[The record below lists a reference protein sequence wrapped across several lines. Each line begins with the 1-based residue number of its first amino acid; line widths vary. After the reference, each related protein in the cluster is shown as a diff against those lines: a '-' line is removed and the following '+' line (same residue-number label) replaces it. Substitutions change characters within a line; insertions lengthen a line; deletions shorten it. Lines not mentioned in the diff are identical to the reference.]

1 MEKHLLNKVTEFTLT
16 QIYDELHQIK
26 RDIDWLDDNISL
38 TKDQRQLFN
47 DIHSR
52 VKKLLGTR

>member
-1 MEKHLLNKVTEFTLT
+1 MNKVTEFTLN

-52 VKKLLGTR
+52 VKKLLGQR